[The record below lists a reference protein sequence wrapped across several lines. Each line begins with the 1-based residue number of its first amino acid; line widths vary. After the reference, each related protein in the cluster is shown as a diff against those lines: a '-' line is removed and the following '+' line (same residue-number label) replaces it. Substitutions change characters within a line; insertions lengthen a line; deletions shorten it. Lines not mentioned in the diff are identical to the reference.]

1 MTPTILRGL
10 WRAPRLNLRAQ
21 RMGRRSASLLKGR
34 ASAQEELDSLH
45 VNAHAAPQQADQPFT
60 WTILLTTT
68 GLLRWRS
75 VRTVPD
81 GRPEANSSTTAQVLL
96 ASTRLGIEPVRYK
109 DRNLRNDQRSDE
121 APAPLTPD
129 DIEAREDL
137 DFYLAALQ
145 REREQET
152 HYARVWV
159 PRLRRLGLIGPPR
172 IPGLPTEEGTP
183 CTCPVCSR
191 QPTPTS

>member
-1 MTPTILRGL
+1 
-10 WRAPRLNLRAQ
+10 
-21 RMGRRSASLLKGR
+21 MGRRSASLMRGHHPP
-34 ASAQEELDSLH
+34 AVQEELDSLH
-45 VNAHAAPQQADQPFT
+45 VNAHAAPRQDDPPFA
-60 WTILLTTT
+60 WMILLSVSS
-68 GLLRWRS
+68 GFLRWRS

-81 GRPEANSSTTAQVLL
+81 GRPEANGSTTAQVLL

-109 DRNLRNDQRSDE
+109 DRNLRNQQRSDE

-191 QPTPTS
+191 QPTPAS